1 MMLRLASIVAAFAGL
16 VAPCALQSAHAQLP
30 LALESAPEFVREALD
45 HSYGRA
51 LVAEFTNA
59 VIESADPACLSEK
72 RLDAAAL
79 NERGRDLFQRYGTRT
94 MSTLQQNIDPRRY
107 DAELAKRA
115 GAKGKAE
122 LAALRK
128 NPSVQTYTKTERPIR
143 LAKVLDFVVEQFD
156 RYVLL
161 NRIQLK
167 PISPLATGNVQLLAA
182 SPSEAS
188 EEVPGRSKARRA
200 PRQVQ
205 PRQVLPGQAQPR
217 QVLPSQVQRRQAQ
230 PSQVQPRQVQRYVAL
245 SEASGAA
252 IMSAFNRD
260 AAVLWGPKTFYSGV
274 EDDLAEVCILPR
286 GKPD

>member
-1 MMLRLASIVAAFAGL
+1 
-16 VAPCALQSAHAQLP
+16 
-30 LALESAPEFVREALD
+30 VREALD

-205 PRQVLPGQAQPR
+205 PRQVLPGQVQPR

-286 GKPD
+286 GKPN

>member
-1 MMLRLASIVAAFAGL
+1 MMLRLASIVAALAGL
-16 VAPCALQSAHAQLP
+16 VAPCALQPAHAQLP

-51 LVAEFTNA
+51 LVAEFANA
-59 VIESADPACLSEK
+59 VIESADPACLSGK

-79 NERGRDLFQRYGTRT
+79 NEHGRDLFQRYGTRT

-115 GAKGKAE
+115 GAKAKAD

-128 NPSVQTYTKTERPIR
+128 SPSVQAYTKTERPIR

-161 NRIQLK
+161 SRIQLK
-167 PISPLATGNVQLLAA
+167 PISPLATGNVGLLAA
-182 SPSEAS
+182 KPSEAS
-188 EEVPGRSKARRA
+188 EEAPGRSKARRT

-205 PRQVLPGQAQPR
+205 PR
-217 QVLPSQVQRRQAQ
+217 
-230 PSQVQPRQVQRYVAL
+230 QVQPRQVQRYVAL

-252 IMSAFNRD
+252 IMSAFNRE
-260 AAVLWGPKTFYSGV
+260 AAALWGPKTFYSGV